1 MSLFVWPEA
10 SRDFVSLTD
19 ASQVPGSPRDYYLFR
34 GAEILMRFDEN
45 DRFEP
50 VPDEDPLIDKLDQE
64 KTHYLGEL
72 AGRHVFASEIRN
84 TGIEEK
90 TLGLRAL
97 FGRIDRLTFNVA
109 SRAVQVLNWHQS
121 HQFCGR
127 CGGRN
132 IPHERDRAMVCRNCR
147 LHVYPR
153 LSPSIIVLVHR
164 EDEVLLARN
173 HRFPEGMYS
182 TLAGF
187 VEPGESLE
195 NAVAREIFE
204 EVGLEIT
211 DIEYHSSQPWPFP
224 SNIMLGF
231 TARATTFDLTV
242 DYNELEGGA
251 QWFTRDFLKNSP
263 ENDTFRLPRRDSISR
278 RLMNE
283 WIDSETAS

>member
-45 DRFEP
+45 DQFEP
-50 VPDEDPLIDKLDQE
+50 VPDDDPLIDKLDQE

-72 AGRHVFASEIRN
+72 VGRHVFASEIRN

-132 IPHERDRAMVCRNCR
+132 IPHERDRAMVCRDCR

-187 VEPGESLE
+187 VEPGETIE
-195 NAVAREIFE
+195 QTVHREVFE
-204 EVGLEIT
+204 EVGLQV
-211 DIEYHSSQPWPFP
+211 SPPQFKGSQSWPFP
-224 SNIMLGF
+224 DSLMLGF
-231 TARATTFDLTV
+231 HAEYA
-242 DYNELEGGA
+242 GGDILCQEDEIADA
-251 QWFTRDFLKNSP
+251 QWFPLGD
-263 ENDTFRLPRRDSISR
+263 LPAIPGKMAISR
-278 RLMNE
+278 WL
-283 WIDSETAS
+283 IDSYLSLRGIPIQDS

>member
-45 DRFEP
+45 DQFEP
-50 VPDEDPLIDKLDQE
+50 VPDDDPLIDKLDQE

-72 AGRHVFASEIRN
+72 AGRHVFASEISN

-187 VEPGESLE
+187 VEPGETIE
-195 NAVAREIFE
+195 QTVHREVFE
-204 EVGLEIT
+204 EVGLQV
-211 DIEYHSSQPWPFP
+211 SPPQFKGSQSWPFP
-224 SNIMLGF
+224 DSLMLGF
-231 TARATTFDLTV
+231 HAEYA
-242 DYNELEGGA
+242 GGDILCQEDEIADA
-251 QWFTRDFLKNSP
+251 QWFPLGD
-263 ENDTFRLPRRDSISR
+263 LPAIPGKMAISR
-278 RLMNE
+278 WL
-283 WIDSETAS
+283 IDSYLSLRGIPIQDS

>member
-10 SRDFVSLTD
+10 SRDFVSLSD
-19 ASQVPGSPRDYYLFR
+19 SSQVSASPRDYYLYR
-34 GAEILMRFDEN
+34 GAEILVRFDDQN
-45 DRFEP
+45 QFQP
-50 VPDEDPLIDKLDQE
+50 VPGDDPLIAALNPE

-72 AGRHVFASEIRN
+72 AGRHIFTSEISD
-84 TGIEEK
+84 TGIQGD

-97 FGRIDRLTFNVA
+97 FGRIERLKFNVA
-109 SRAVQVLNWHQS
+109 SRAIQVLNWHQS

-132 IPHERDRAMVCRNCR
+132 VPHERDRAMVCRECR

-187 VEPGESLE
+187 VEPGESIE
-195 NAVAREIFE
+195 QTVDREVFE
-204 EVGLEIT
+204 EVGVQVVPPEFKG
-211 DIEYHSSQPWPFP
+211 SQSWPFP
-224 SNIMLGF
+224 DSLMLGF
-231 TARATTFDLTV
+231 HAEYSGGDIVCQEDEIADARWFPIDDLPAIP
-242 DYNELEGGA
+242 GKMA
-251 QWFTRDFLKNSP
+251 
-263 ENDTFRLPRRDSISR
+263 ISR
-278 RLMNE
+278 WL
-283 WIDSETAS
+283 IDSYLSHRGVAIADD

>member
-45 DRFEP
+45 DQFEP
-50 VPDEDPLIDKLDQE
+50 VPDDDPLIDKLDQG

-72 AGRHVFASEIRN
+72 AGRHVFASEISN

-187 VEPGESLE
+187 VEPGETIE
-195 NAVAREIFE
+195 QTVHREVFE
-204 EVGLEIT
+204 EVGLQVAPPQFKG
-211 DIEYHSSQPWPFP
+211 SQSWPFP
-224 SNIMLGF
+224 DSLMLGF
-231 TARATTFDLTV
+231 HAEYA
-242 DYNELEGGA
+242 GGDILCQEDEIADA
-251 QWFTRDFLKNSP
+251 QWFPLGD
-263 ENDTFRLPRRDSISR
+263 LPAIPGKMAISR
-278 RLMNE
+278 WL
-283 WIDSETAS
+283 IDSYLSIRGIPIQDS

>member
-10 SRDFVSLTD
+10 SRDFVSSTD
-19 ASQVPGSPRDYYLFR
+19 ASQVSGSPRYYYLFR

-45 DRFEP
+45 DQFEP
-50 VPDEDPLIDKLDQE
+50 VPDDDPLIDKLDQE

-72 AGRHVFASEIRN
+72 AGRHVFASEISN
-84 TGIEEK
+84 TGIEDE

-132 IPHERDRAMVCRNCR
+132 IPHESDRAMVCRDCR

-187 VEPGESLE
+187 VEPGETIE
-195 NAVAREIFE
+195 QTVHREVFE
-204 EVGLEIT
+204 EVGLQV
-211 DIEYHSSQPWPFP
+211 SPPQFMGSQSWPFP
-224 SNIMLGF
+224 DSLMLGF
-231 TARATTFDLTV
+231 HA
-242 DYNELEGGA
+242 DYAGGDILCQEDEIADA
-251 QWFTRDFLKNSP
+251 QWFPLGD
-263 ENDTFRLPRRDSISR
+263 LPAIPGKMAISR
-278 RLMNE
+278 WL
-283 WIDSETAS
+283 IDSYLSLRGIPIQDS

>member
-45 DRFEP
+45 DQFEP
-50 VPDEDPLIDKLDQE
+50 LPDDDPLIDN
-64 KTHYLGEL
+64 LGEVT
-72 AGRHVFASEIRN
+72 GRHVFASEISN

-187 VEPGESLE
+187 VEPGETIE
-195 NAVAREIFE
+195 QTIHREVFE
-204 EVGLEIT
+204 EVGLQV
-211 DIEYHSSQPWPFP
+211 SPPQFKGSQSWPFP
-224 SNIMLGF
+224 DSLMLGF
-231 TARATTFDLTV
+231 HAEYA
-242 DYNELEGGA
+242 GGDILCQEDEIADA
-251 QWFTRDFLKNSP
+251 QWFPLRD
-263 ENDTFRLPRRDSISR
+263 LPAIPGKMAISR
-278 RLMNE
+278 WL
-283 WIDSETAS
+283 IDSYLSLRGIPIQDS

>member
-45 DRFEP
+45 DQFEP

-72 AGRHVFASEIRN
+72 AGRHVFASEISN

-187 VEPGESLE
+187 VEPGETIE
-195 NAVAREIFE
+195 QTVHREVFE
-204 EVGLEIT
+204 EVGLQV
-211 DIEYHSSQPWPFP
+211 SPPQFKGSQSWPFP
-224 SNIMLGF
+224 DSLMLGF
-231 TARATTFDLTV
+231 HAEYV
-242 DYNELEGGA
+242 GGDILCQEDEIADA
-251 QWFTRDFLKNSP
+251 QWFPLGD
-263 ENDTFRLPRRDSISR
+263 LPAIPGKMAISR
-278 RLMNE
+278 WL
-283 WIDSETAS
+283 IDSYLSLRGIPIQDS

>member
-45 DRFEP
+45 DQFEP
-50 VPDEDPLIDKLDQE
+50 VPDDDPLIDKLDQE

-72 AGRHVFASEIRN
+72 AGRHVFASEISN

-187 VEPGESLE
+187 VEPGETIE
-195 NAVAREIFE
+195 QTVHREVFE
-204 EVGLEIT
+204 EVGLQV
-211 DIEYHSSQPWPFP
+211 SPPQFKGSQSWPFP
-224 SNIMLGF
+224 DSLMLGF
-231 TARATTFDLTV
+231 HAEYV
-242 DYNELEGGA
+242 GGDILCQEDEIADA
-251 QWFTRDFLKNSP
+251 QWFPLGD
-263 ENDTFRLPRRDSISR
+263 LPAIPGKMAISR
-278 RLMNE
+278 WL
-283 WIDSETAS
+283 IDSYLSLRGIPIQDS

>member
-10 SRDFVSLTD
+10 SRDFVSSTD
-19 ASQVPGSPRDYYLFR
+19 ASQVSGSPRYYYLFR

-45 DRFEP
+45 DQFEP
-50 VPDEDPLIDKLDQE
+50 VRDDDPLIDKLDQE

-72 AGRHVFASEIRN
+72 AGRHVFASEISN
-84 TGIEEK
+84 TGIEDE

-132 IPHERDRAMVCRNCR
+132 IPHESDRAMVCRDCR

-187 VEPGESLE
+187 VEPGETIE
-195 NAVAREIFE
+195 QTVHREVFE
-204 EVGLEIT
+204 EVGLQV
-211 DIEYHSSQPWPFP
+211 SPPQFMGSQSWPFP
-224 SNIMLGF
+224 DSLMLGF
-231 TARATTFDLTV
+231 HAEYA
-242 DYNELEGGA
+242 GGDILCQEDEIADA
-251 QWFTRDFLKNSP
+251 QWFPLGD
-263 ENDTFRLPRRDSISR
+263 LPAIPGKMAISR
-278 RLMNE
+278 WL
-283 WIDSETAS
+283 IDSYLNLRGIPIQDS

>member
-45 DRFEP
+45 DQFEP
-50 VPDEDPLIDKLDQE
+50 VPDDDHLIDKLDQE

-72 AGRHVFASEIRN
+72 AGRHVFASEISN

-187 VEPGESLE
+187 VEPGETIE
-195 NAVAREIFE
+195 QTVHREVFE
-204 EVGLEIT
+204 EVGLQV
-211 DIEYHSSQPWPFP
+211 SPPQFKGSQSWPFP
-224 SNIMLGF
+224 DSLMLGF
-231 TARATTFDLTV
+231 HAEYA
-242 DYNELEGGA
+242 GGDILCQEDEIADA
-251 QWFTRDFLKNSP
+251 QWFPLGD
-263 ENDTFRLPRRDSISR
+263 LPAIPGKMAISR
-278 RLMNE
+278 WL
-283 WIDSETAS
+283 IDSYLSLRGIPIQDS

>member
-45 DRFEP
+45 DQFEP

-72 AGRHVFASEIRN
+72 AGRHVFASEISN

-187 VEPGESLE
+187 VEPGETIE
-195 NAVAREIFE
+195 QTVHREVFE
-204 EVGLEIT
+204 EVGLQV
-211 DIEYHSSQPWPFP
+211 SPPQFKGSQSWPFP
-224 SNIMLGF
+224 DSLMLGF
-231 TARATTFDLTV
+231 HAEYA
-242 DYNELEGGA
+242 GGDILCQEDEIADA
-251 QWFTRDFLKNSP
+251 QWFPLGD
-263 ENDTFRLPRRDSISR
+263 LPAIPGKMAISR
-278 RLMNE
+278 WL
-283 WIDSETAS
+283 IDSYLSLRGIPIQDS

>member
-10 SRDFVSLTD
+10 SRDFVSLSD

-45 DRFEP
+45 DQFEP
-50 VPDEDPLIDKLDQE
+50 VPDDDPLIDKLDQE

-72 AGRHVFASEIRN
+72 AGRHVFASEISN

-187 VEPGESLE
+187 VEPGETIE
-195 NAVAREIFE
+195 QTVHREVFE
-204 EVGLEIT
+204 EVGLQV
-211 DIEYHSSQPWPFP
+211 SPPQFKGSQSWPFP
-224 SNIMLGF
+224 DSLMLGF
-231 TARATTFDLTV
+231 HAEYA
-242 DYNELEGGA
+242 GGDILCQEDEIADA
-251 QWFTRDFLKNSP
+251 QWFPLGD
-263 ENDTFRLPRRDSISR
+263 LPAIPGKMAISR
-278 RLMNE
+278 WL
-283 WIDSETAS
+283 IDSYLSLRGIPIQDS

>member
-45 DRFEP
+45 DQFEP
-50 VPDEDPLIDKLDQE
+50 VPDADPLIDKLDQE

-72 AGRHVFASEIRN
+72 AGRHVFASEISN

-187 VEPGESLE
+187 VEPGETIE
-195 NAVAREIFE
+195 QTVHREVFE
-204 EVGLEIT
+204 EVGLQV
-211 DIEYHSSQPWPFP
+211 SPPQFKGSQSWPFP
-224 SNIMLGF
+224 DSLMLGF
-231 TARATTFDLTV
+231 HAEYA
-242 DYNELEGGA
+242 GGDILCQEDEIADA
-251 QWFTRDFLKNSP
+251 QWFPLGD
-263 ENDTFRLPRRDSISR
+263 LPAIPGKMAISR
-278 RLMNE
+278 WL
-283 WIDSETAS
+283 IDSYLSLRGIPIQDS

>member
-45 DRFEP
+45 DQFEP

-72 AGRHVFASEIRN
+72 AGRHVFASEISN
-84 TGIEEK
+84 TGIEDK

-187 VEPGESLE
+187 VEPGETIE
-195 NAVAREIFE
+195 QTVHREVFE
-204 EVGLEIT
+204 EVGLQV
-211 DIEYHSSQPWPFP
+211 SPPQFKGSQSWPFP
-224 SNIMLGF
+224 DSLMLGF
-231 TARATTFDLTV
+231 HAEYA
-242 DYNELEGGA
+242 GGDILCQEDEIADA
-251 QWFTRDFLKNSP
+251 QWFPLGD
-263 ENDTFRLPRRDSISR
+263 LPAIPGKMAISR
-278 RLMNE
+278 WL
-283 WIDSETAS
+283 IDSYLSLRGIPIQDS

>member
-19 ASQVPGSPRDYYLFR
+19 ASQVSGSPRDYYLFR
-34 GAEILMRFDEN
+34 SAEILMRLDEN
-45 DRFEP
+45 DQFVP
-50 VPDEDPLIDKLDQE
+50 VPDDDPLIDKLDQE

-72 AGRHVFASEIRN
+72 AGRHVFASEISN

-132 IPHERDRAMVCRNCR
+132 IPHERDRAMVCRDCR

-164 EDEVLLARN
+164 EEEVLLARN

-187 VEPGESLE
+187 VEPGETIE
-195 NAVAREIFE
+195 QTVHREVFE
-204 EVGLEIT
+204 EVGLQI
-211 DIEYHSSQPWPFP
+211 SPPKFMGSQSWPFP
-224 SNIMLGF
+224 DSLMLGF
-231 TARATTFDLTV
+231 HAEYA
-242 DYNELEGGA
+242 GGDILCQEDEIADA
-251 QWFTRDFLKNSP
+251 QWFPLGD
-263 ENDTFRLPRRDSISR
+263 LPAIPGKMAISR
-278 RLMNE
+278 WL
-283 WIDSETAS
+283 IDSYLSLRGIPIQDS

>member
-10 SRDFVSLTD
+10 SRDFVSSTD
-19 ASQVPGSPRDYYLFR
+19 ASQVSGSPRYYYLFR

-45 DRFEP
+45 DQFEP
-50 VPDEDPLIDKLDQE
+50 VRDDDPLIDKLDQE

-72 AGRHVFASEIRN
+72 AGRHVFASEISN
-84 TGIEEK
+84 TGIEDE

-132 IPHERDRAMVCRNCR
+132 IPHESDRAMVCRDCR
-147 LHVYPR
+147 LQVYPR

-187 VEPGESLE
+187 VEPGETIE
-195 NAVAREIFE
+195 QTVHREVFE
-204 EVGLEIT
+204 EVGLQV
-211 DIEYHSSQPWPFP
+211 SPPQFMGSQSWPFP
-224 SNIMLGF
+224 DSLMLGF
-231 TARATTFDLTV
+231 HAEYA
-242 DYNELEGGA
+242 GGDILCQEDEIADA
-251 QWFTRDFLKNSP
+251 QWFPLGD
-263 ENDTFRLPRRDSISR
+263 LPAIPGKMAISR
-278 RLMNE
+278 WL
-283 WIDSETAS
+283 IDSYLNLRGIPIQDS

>member
-45 DRFEP
+45 DQFEP
-50 VPDEDPLIDKLDQE
+50 VPDDDPLIDKLDQE

-72 AGRHVFASEIRN
+72 VGRHVFASEISN

-164 EDEVLLARN
+164 EDQLLLPRN

-187 VEPGESLE
+187 VEPGETIE
-195 NAVAREIFE
+195 QTVHREVFE
-204 EVGLEIT
+204 EVGLQV
-211 DIEYHSSQPWPFP
+211 SPPQFKGSQSWPFP
-224 SNIMLGF
+224 DSLMLGF
-231 TARATTFDLTV
+231 HAEYA
-242 DYNELEGGA
+242 GGDILCQEDEIADA
-251 QWFTRDFLKNSP
+251 QWFPLGD
-263 ENDTFRLPRRDSISR
+263 LPAIPGKMAISR
-278 RLMNE
+278 WL
-283 WIDSETAS
+283 IDSYLLSLKQLTLTTTQ

>member
-45 DRFEP
+45 DQFEP
-50 VPDEDPLIDKLDQE
+50 VPDDDPLIDKLDQE

-72 AGRHVFASEIRN
+72 AGRHVFASGISN

-187 VEPGESLE
+187 VEPGETIE
-195 NAVAREIFE
+195 QTVHREVFE
-204 EVGLEIT
+204 EVGLQV
-211 DIEYHSSQPWPFP
+211 SPPQFKGSQSWPFP
-224 SNIMLGF
+224 DSLMLGF
-231 TARATTFDLTV
+231 HAEYA
-242 DYNELEGGA
+242 GGDILCQEDEIADA
-251 QWFTRDFLKNSP
+251 QWFPLGD
-263 ENDTFRLPRRDSISR
+263 LPAIPGKMAISR
-278 RLMNE
+278 WL
-283 WIDSETAS
+283 IDSYLSLRGIPIQDS

>member
-19 ASQVPGSPRDYYLFR
+19 ASQVSGSPGDYYLFR

-45 DRFEP
+45 DQFEP
-50 VPDEDPLIDKLDQE
+50 VPDDDPLVDKLDQE
-64 KTHYLGEL
+64 KTLYLGEL
-72 AGRHVFASEIRN
+72 AGRHVFASEISN
-84 TGIEEK
+84 TGIEDE

-121 HQFCGR
+121 HLFCGR

-132 IPHERDRAMVCRNCR
+132 IPHESDRAMVCRDCR

-187 VEPGESLE
+187 VEPGETIE
-195 NAVAREIFE
+195 QTVHREVFE
-204 EVGLEIT
+204 EVGLQV
-211 DIEYHSSQPWPFP
+211 SPPQFMGSQSWPFP
-224 SNIMLGF
+224 DSLMLGF
-231 TARATTFDLTV
+231 HA
-242 DYNELEGGA
+242 DYAGGDIVCQEDEIADA
-251 QWFTRDFLKNSP
+251 QWFPLGD
-263 ENDTFRLPRRDSISR
+263 LPAIPGKMAISR
-278 RLMNE
+278 WL
-283 WIDSETAS
+283 IDSYLSLRGIPIQDS

>member
-19 ASQVPGSPRDYYLFR
+19 ASQVSGSPRDYYLFR
-34 GAEILMRFDEN
+34 GAEILMRLDEN
-45 DRFEP
+45 DQFVP
-50 VPDEDPLIDKLDQE
+50 VPDDDPLIDKLDQE

-72 AGRHVFASEIRN
+72 AGRHVFASEISN

-187 VEPGESLE
+187 VEPGETIE
-195 NAVAREIFE
+195 QTVHREVFE
-204 EVGLEIT
+204 EVGLQI
-211 DIEYHSSQPWPFP
+211 SPPQFMGSQSWPFP
-224 SNIMLGF
+224 DSLMLGF
-231 TARATTFDLTV
+231 HAEYA
-242 DYNELEGGA
+242 GGDIFCQEDEIADA
-251 QWFTRDFLKNSP
+251 QWFPLGD
-263 ENDTFRLPRRDSISR
+263 LPAIPGKMAISR
-278 RLMNE
+278 WL
-283 WIDSETAS
+283 IDSYLSLRGIPIQDS

>member
-45 DRFEP
+45 DQFEP
-50 VPDEDPLIDKLDQE
+50 VPDGDPLIDKLDQE

-72 AGRHVFASEIRN
+72 AGRHVFASEISN

-187 VEPGESLE
+187 VEPGETIE
-195 NAVAREIFE
+195 QTVHREVFE
-204 EVGLEIT
+204 EVGLQV
-211 DIEYHSSQPWPFP
+211 SPPQFKGSQSWPFP
-224 SNIMLGF
+224 DSLMLGF
-231 TARATTFDLTV
+231 HAEYA
-242 DYNELEGGA
+242 GGDILCQEDEIADA
-251 QWFTRDFLKNSP
+251 QWFPLGD
-263 ENDTFRLPRRDSISR
+263 LPAIPGKMAISR
-278 RLMNE
+278 WL
-283 WIDSETAS
+283 IDSYLSLRGIPIQDS